1 MPTAV
6 IFDIKRFAVH
16 DGPGIRT
23 TVFMKGCPL
32 RCWWCHNPESQSTK
46 PVTVDVERKL
56 NGKSIVSKKTYGE
69 RIGVESLMDTLLRDR
84 HFYEESGGGV
94 TFSGGE
100 PMMQADA
107 LEALLKAC
115 KQSGLHTVVDT
126 SGFARRDQFDRILKH
141 TDLFLFDLKN
151 MDPGLHM
158 KYTGVENGLILSNAD
173 HLLDTGARVIFRIPV
188 IPGVNTSDDE
198 IDRLV
203 TFVAERREG
212 LEELHLLPYHRIAEN
227 KYFRLRMEQQLP
239 DIKEPDRAF
248 MEYLRERF
256 EKTGLAVFIGG

>member
-1 MPTAV
+1 M
-6 IFDIKRFAVH
+6 
-16 DGPGIRT
+16 
-23 TVFMKGCPL
+23 
-32 RCWWCHNPESQSTK
+32 
-46 PVTVDVERKL
+46 
-56 NGKSIVSKKTYGE
+56 NGKSLVVNKTYGE
-69 RIGVESLMDTLLRDR
+69 RIGVDDLMDILLRDR

-100 PMMQADA
+100 PMFQADA
-107 LEALLKAC
+107 LEVLLKAC
-115 KQSGLHTVVDT
+115 KQKGLHTAVDT
-126 SGFARRDQFDRILKH
+126 SGFARRDLFDRILEH

-173 HLLDTGARVIFRIPV
+173 HLLDKGARVIFRIPV

-203 TFVAERREG
+203 SFIEKRREG

-239 DIKEPDRAF
+239 DVKEPDQAF
-248 MEYLRERF
+248 MEHLHERF
-256 EKTGLAVFIGG
+256 GKTGLAISIGG